1 VAHNPQH
8 GGAGTRQALRDIAD
22 IFRRHGEEAHAR
34 FNFNPAQRSVMR
46 HIIDCRTAALGG
58 HLYFCPCCHFERP
71 AYNSCL
77 DRHCP
82 KCQAIRQ
89 AQWLDL
95 RLKRVLPVGHYHIV
109 FTLPGLLRPLAKR
122 LPRRVYELLFKAASQ
137 TLNAFANDPKWLG
150 AQLGITAVL
159 HTWTRDLRLHPHLH
173 CVVTA
178 GGLARDGL
186 TWITPRHTKILFP
199 VHALAK
205 VFRGKVLDA
214 LANLDMADR
223 HTANLADDDVLQ
235 RLVDRLYR
243 TRWVVYAKRPFATAD
258 HVFKY
263 LGQYTHRVA
272 ISNHRI
278 IAINERAIHFATKGG
293 RSELLPPT
301 VFIRRFLDHVL
312 PDRFTKI
319 RHYGLYASSNV
330 HGRLEQARVLLIP
343 AHTSAPAPSSDPP
356 SPDTKVALLIRFF
369 GPDFLRCPA
378 CGQADLVPIAS
389 LPKACRARG
398 PP

>member
-1 VAHNPQH
+1 VAHIHHQ
-8 GGAGTRQALRDIAD
+8 GGEGTKQALLDIAD
-22 IFRRHGEEAHAR
+22 IFRHHGEQAQAR
-34 FNFNPAQRSVMR
+34 FNFTPAQRLVMR
-46 HIIDCRTAALGG
+46 HIIECRTAALGG

-82 KCQAIRQ
+82 KCQATRQ
-89 AQWLDL
+89 ALWLAM

-122 LPRRVYELLFKAASQ
+122 LPRHVYELLFNAASQ
-137 TLNAFANDPKWLG
+137 TLTAFAKDPQWLG

-173 CVVTA
+173 SVVTA
-178 GGLARDGL
+178 GGLAFDGL
-186 TWITPRHTKILFP
+186 NWITPRHAKILFP

-205 VFRGKVLDA
+205 VFRGKVLAA
-214 LANLDMADR
+214 LAMLDMADR
-223 HTANLADDDVLQ
+223 HTANLDDDAVLQ
-235 RLVDRLYR
+235 RLIDRLYR
-243 TRWVVYAKRPFATAD
+243 TRWVVYAKRPFATAE
-258 HVFKY
+258 HVFAY

-278 IAINERAIHFATKGG
+278 IAIDERAIHFATKNGQ
-293 RSELLPPT
+293 SEILPPT
-301 VFIRRFLDHVL
+301 EFIRRFLDHVL
-312 PDRFTKI
+312 PDGFTKI
-319 RHYGLYASSNV
+319 RHYGLYASTNV
-330 HGRLEQARVLLIP
+330 HGRLEQARVLLAP
-343 AHTSAPAPSSDPP
+343 APTSAPAPSSEPP
-356 SPDTKVALLIRFF
+356 SHDTKIAILIRFF

-389 LPKACRARG
+389 LPKESRARG